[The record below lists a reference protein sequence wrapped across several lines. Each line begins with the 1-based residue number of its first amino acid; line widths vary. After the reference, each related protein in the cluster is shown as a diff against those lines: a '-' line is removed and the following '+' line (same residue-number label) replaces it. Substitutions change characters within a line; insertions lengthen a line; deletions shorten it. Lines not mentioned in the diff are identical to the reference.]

1 MTAICSDCVCAS
13 MRKAAMMWAL
23 QSIALAACKVF
34 SLLLMDAGKESV
46 GERIRSIDSKA
57 AAMLG
62 SGSRKSAQAKIA
74 TLVPSRSMG
83 VRVWPD
89 LKGPALVGFWG
100 ISFLWLP
107 AYPSGVAT
115 KCVRNIPSVA
125 VSTSPAQ
132 MAVRYLFAKEQTS
145 STWDSSG
152 TFSPRSTR
160 SVLNITPPEMF
171 NSGKTYMSVSEVSP
185 PARTSSI
192 SARFLSESPVEQL

>member
-13 MRKAAMMWAL
+13 IRKAAMTWAL

-34 SLLLMDAGKESV
+34 SLLLMDAAKESV

-74 TLVPSRSMG
+74 TLVPARSMG

-89 LKGPALVGFWG
+89 LNGPVLVGFWG

-107 AYPSGVAT
+107 AYPSGVAM

-125 VSTSPAQ
+125 DSTSPAQ
-132 MAVRYLFAKEQTS
+132 MAVRYLFAKAQTS
-145 STWDSSG
+145 PTWEPSG
-152 TFSPRSTR
+152 TVSPRSTR
-160 SVLNITPPEMF
+160 SVLIIPPEMF